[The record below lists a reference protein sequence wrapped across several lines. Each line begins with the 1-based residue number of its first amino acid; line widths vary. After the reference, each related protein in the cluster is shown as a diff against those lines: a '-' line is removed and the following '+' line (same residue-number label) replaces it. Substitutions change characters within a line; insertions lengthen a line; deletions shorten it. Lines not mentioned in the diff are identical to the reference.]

1 MLADVSAPS
10 LYGSLVAAE
19 HLPDRTERRTWKLD
33 AAQRLRSWTGEP
45 GSGSTWATGATRTLG
60 GGWTATLVID
70 AIVTLVAASA
80 LAGIGVLIS
89 AFEENYDMPAGRH
102 LSEAAPFLAGAALLV
117 ASLVVTALV
126 VRSGPARTA
135 GAGQAW

>member
-1 MLADVSAPS
+1 MRSAP
-10 LYGSLVAAE
+10 
-19 HLPDRTERRTWKLD
+19 HP
-33 AAQRLRSWTGEP
+33 P
-45 GSGSTWATGATRTLG
+45 RTLG

-80 LAGIGVLIS
+80 LAGIGVLIP

-117 ASLVVTALV
+117 ASLVVTALTL
-126 VRSGPARTA
+126 RSGSGRRRRASLVTAAVRLGVLLA
-135 GAGQAW
+135 GAVAFVVYGTLTYGV

>member
-1 MLADVSAPS
+1 MSVPS

-19 HLPDRTERRTWKLD
+19 HLPDHTERRTSKLD

-45 GSGSTWATGATRTLG
+45 GSGSTWATGTLG